1 MELKDR
7 LSQLRKTKGVSLAA
21 LGTAVGINR
30 ITISRYEKGERK
42 PKYEQLEKLAAY
54 FGVSVPYLMGIDDNE
69 EQQLTVWSEVTGID
83 KNKIK
88 DALDALPIRT
98 DNLETDIKTVVA
110 TLSGLPS
117 GTGNQSGVAALR
129 VLLTDA
135 REKLDGYFKAPNK
148 STGTTGLK
156 IKHAADD
163 ERFLDKADIPLYRFI
178 ETALTEIPRIAM
190 LLSDNGEQ
198 SQLLIN
204 EATQR
209 LTNAITDA
217 QQSRSNDIKKDA
229 TQTDD
234 AK

>member
-1 MELKDR
+1 M
-7 LSQLRKTKGVSLAA
+7 
-21 LGTAVGINR
+21 
-30 ITISRYEKGERK
+30 
-42 PKYEQLEKLAAY
+42 
-54 FGVSVPYLMGIDDNE
+54 
-69 EQQLTVWSEVTGID
+69 
-83 KNKIK
+83 
-88 DALDALPIRT
+88 
-98 DNLETDIKTVVA
+98 
-110 TLSGLPS
+110 
-117 GTGNQSGVAALR
+117 
-129 VLLTDA
+129 LTDA

-163 ERFLDKADIPLYRFI
+163 EKFLDNADIPLYRFI

>member
-1 MELKDR
+1 MNKIKELRNKRGLTLVGLQEKVGIRDNT
-7 LSQLRKTKGVSLAA
+7 LSQ
-21 LGTAVGINR
+21 
-30 ITISRYEKGERK
+30 YETGKRT
-42 PKYEQLEKLAAY
+42 PKKMETWQKLADY
-54 FGVSVPYLMGIDDNE
+54 FDVSVPYLMGIDDNE

-135 REKLDGYFKAPNK
+135 REKLDGYFKAPDT

-163 ERFLDKADIPLYRFI
+163 EKFLDNADIPLYRFI